1 MFGHHIGSLSISTLR
16 RGDSVFEKIGTPRF
30 GLLNNWHHARADVT
44 LMDNDSVSGGV
55 EVVVV
60 VVVVAMVMGERG
72 GISVLVVMWGWD
84 GVVVR
89 RWRMTC

>member
-16 RGDSVFEKIGTPRF
+16 RGDSIFEKIGTPRF

-44 LMDNDSVSGGV
+44 LMDNDSVSGGF

-60 VVVVAMVMGERG
+60 VMGERG

-84 GVVVR
+84 GGVVR
-89 RWRMTC
+89 RWRMKC